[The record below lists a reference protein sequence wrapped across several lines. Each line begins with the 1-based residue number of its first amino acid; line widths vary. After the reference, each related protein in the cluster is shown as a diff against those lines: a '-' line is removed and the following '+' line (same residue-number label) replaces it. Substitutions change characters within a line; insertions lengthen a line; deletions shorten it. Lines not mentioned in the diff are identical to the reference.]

1 MELIGLGY
9 GLERHLKN
17 RRYVERD
24 QQNHGAAKAN
34 ISANIFDQAIMKLLQ
49 GLQGKGGNNFETMVP

>member
-1 MELIGLGY
+1 MELIGLDY

-17 RRYVERD
+17 RRYVDRD
-24 QQNHGAAKAN
+24 QQNHGAAKT
-34 ISANIFDQAIMKLLQ
+34 NIFDQAIMKLLQ